1 MITKNVSLADQV
13 FEKLENDILEGTYK
27 RGEILTEQKLSEE
40 LGVSRTPVREAL
52 RMLEQEHIIE
62 DNGKGLV
69 VLGINYE
76 DAENIYRIRERVE
89 GLAAAEC
96 VRRITDEEVK
106 ELSDILDLEEFYAK
120 KGDHRMVRE
129 EDSQFH
135 ATIYRISG
143 TVFYDTLVP
152 LHKKLQKYRRLAVVP
167 EHSAEASV
175 NEHKVI
181 LDALQRR
188 DEVAAERAMNAHVH
202 SARERVREYSRLN
215 GLI

>member
-1 MITKNVSLADQV
+1 MLIKTVSLADQI
-13 FEKLENDILEGTYK
+13 FEKLENDILEGVYK

-69 VLGINYE
+69 VLGITAD

-106 ELSDILDLEEFYAK
+106 QLSDILDLEEFYAQ
-120 KGDHRMVRE
+120 KGDNAMVRE
-129 EDSQFH
+129 EDSAFH
-135 ATIYRISG
+135 ALLYKISG
-143 TVFYDTLVP
+143 TIFYDTLVP
-152 LHKKLQKYRRLAVVP
+152 LHKKLQKFRRLAVTD

-175 NEHKVI
+175 REHRVI
-181 LDALQRR
+181 LEALRKR
-188 DEVAAERAMNAHVH
+188 DEVGAEAAMNSHVH
-202 SARERVREYSRLN
+202 SARERVRRSSRMS
-215 GLI
+215 